1 MILANVER
9 ENGRRRQLRLV
20 TTGFCSAATALL
32 QNEAFHSA
40 GRLAAWA
47 DGERD
52 GAWGDPSLPSADA
65 ALRRTPKS
73 ATDATRDTELTP
85 AERDKAMPLPGQAND
100 HSNPEFAK
108 RGDDSSPAK
117 SARK

>member
-1 MILANVER
+1 MNPKTVAALA
-9 ENGRRRQLRLV
+9 LV
-20 TTGFCSAATALL
+20 TTGFLFGCDRPPL
-32 QNEAFHSA
+32 QNEAKSVPPVA
-40 GRLAAWA
+40 LPPGPTANVMVPQ
-47 DGERD
+47 
-52 GAWGDPSLPSADA
+52 GDPSLPPADA
-65 ALRRTPKS
+65 ALRRTPQS

>member
-1 MILANVER
+1 MKMNPKTVAALA
-9 ENGRRRQLRLV
+9 LV
-20 TTGFCSAATALL
+20 TTGFLFGCDRPPL
-32 QNEAFHSA
+32 QNEAKSVPPVA
-40 GRLAAWA
+40 LPPGPTAN
-47 DGERD
+47 D
-52 GAWGDPSLPSADA
+52 GAAGDPSLLPAEA
-65 ALRRTPKS
+65 ALRRMPKS
-73 ATDATRDTELTP
+73 ATDANPDTELTP